1 MMLFVLLV
9 LIGPGAAA
17 QERSTWP
24 IEGTAAGPLAIGLP
38 IDTIRDALAEGY
50 ELSDRV
56 LIFPGL
62 EGFAV
67 SMDDTI
73 HAFVATDD
81 DDVVRL
87 LILLDARFRTAAGI
101 GPWST
106 VADAE
111 AAYGAASFE
120 WFPDGRG
127 SEVVEFVD
135 QPDFL
140 HFQTSDIGGPRA
152 GIYAD
157 DALETDEY
165 QDDAIITTVWIDC
178 RSRTCPATGI
188 EDVAEPDDMG
198 EPLFPD
204 ADEEPGGT
212 LAETGLGRGE
222 PLAALGF
229 TLVGLGCTALAVR
242 RSS

>member
-101 GPWST
+101 GEASSQQPSPAAARAVSPT
-106 VADAE
+106 NASAAVAH
-111 AAYGAASFE
+111 
-120 WFPDGRG
+120 
-127 SEVVEFVD
+127 SE
-135 QPDFL
+135 Q
-140 HFQTSDIGGPRA
+140 A
-152 GIYAD
+152 GESPTKY
-157 DALETDEY
+157 
-165 QDDAIITTVWIDC
+165 
-178 RSRTCPATGI
+178 
-188 EDVAEPDDMG
+188 
-198 EPLFPD
+198 
-204 ADEEPGGT
+204 
-212 LAETGLGRGE
+212 
-222 PLAALGF
+222 
-229 TLVGLGCTALAVR
+229 
-242 RSS
+242 